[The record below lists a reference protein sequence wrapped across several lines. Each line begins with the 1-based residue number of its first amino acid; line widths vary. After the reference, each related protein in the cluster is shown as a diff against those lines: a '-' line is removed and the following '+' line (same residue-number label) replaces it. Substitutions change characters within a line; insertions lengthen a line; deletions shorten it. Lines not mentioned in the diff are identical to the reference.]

1 MTLNKTAIAAIISL
15 AALTG
20 FSGVASAQ
28 NTMPAGQQAQSTN
41 QGMDNGY
48 HMNNARHQGMDN
60 GYHKNMS
67 RHQGGRMAN
76 LTPEQQ
82 ATTQKAFDEF
92 EAKTADLRKQMVSK
106 NYEYKALLTAGTVDD
121 KKVEA
126 VSKEITALRDQI
138 AEQRVQLDIQLA
150 KAGIPMMGHRGM
162 GNHMGMNGNGMSG
175 GRGCR

>member
-41 QGMDNGY
+41 QGVD
-48 HMNNARHQGMDN
+48 R
-60 GYHKNMS
+60 GYHKNMG

-76 LTPEQQ
+76 LTAEQQ
-82 ATTQKAFDEF
+82 ATSQKAFDEF

-106 NYEYKALLTAGTVDD
+106 NYEYKALLTAGTIDD